1 MSLVENE
8 NIFGNNVRFTQPKYL
23 SGFILSI
30 ANLESYLKIVST
42 SFFGAIFFKC
52 VISLLEKYHLLIF
65 LESLN
70 LPVTNV
76 DFLVLLDNLEKM
88 SYIKI
93 NLSIIF
99 IILFFYTF

>member
-1 MSLVENE
+1 MLCLFSFISTIFFETTTLTQLSIVENE

-52 VISLLEKYHLLIF
+52 VISLF
-65 LESLN
+65 G
-70 LPVTNV
+70 
-76 DFLVLLDNLEKM
+76 
-88 SYIKI
+88 KI
-93 NLSIIF
+93 SF
-99 IILFFYTF
+99 IVGSFWPK